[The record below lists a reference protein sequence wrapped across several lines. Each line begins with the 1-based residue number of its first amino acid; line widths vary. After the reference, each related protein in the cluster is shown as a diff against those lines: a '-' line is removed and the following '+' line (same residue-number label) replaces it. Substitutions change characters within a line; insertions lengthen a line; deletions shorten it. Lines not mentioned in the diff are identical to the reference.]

1 MCPLVIGNR
10 AVAFVVFCALALL
23 LVAGLSLQPLWLQY
37 RRTRIAARAFPAPW
51 RKILQHRVPLVRRLP
66 VDLQLQLKKLM
77 QVFIAEKAFIGC
89 AGLRVTEEMRVV
101 IAAQACLLA
110 MCGKFWS
117 TPGPLWCNARQP
129 IA

>member
-37 RRTRIAARAFPAPW
+37 RRTRIGARAFPAPW

-77 QVFIAEKAFIGC
+77 HGILLNLFPMVWK
-89 AGLRVTEEMRVV
+89 L
-101 IAAQACLLA
+101 LLA
-110 MCGKFWS
+110 KEG
-117 TPGPLWCNARQP
+117 
-129 IA
+129 